1 MVLRNLK
8 RRSGSGRAAA
18 LVLAGMLFLGSG
30 LTVRAQS
37 ADAGAQNGLE
47 GTWRLQKIT
56 VYDCQTGATLRSFS
70 ALAAFA
76 QGGTLTVVTAGQ
88 PPSLYTTGLG
98 IWRHTQGH
106 SYSAVYDAFLF
117 NPAGVWIQTHRITW
131 TIDIGDDGDT
141 FTNTVALEIL
151 DTSGNP
157 IATGGCAAG
166 TATRFK

>member
-1 MVLRNLK
+1 
-8 RRSGSGRAAA
+8 
-18 LVLAGMLFLGSG
+18 MLFLGSG
-30 LTVRAQS
+30 LTARAQS

-47 GTWRLQKIT
+47 GTWRFQKIT

-76 QGGTLTVVTAGQ
+76 QGGSLTVVTAGQ

-141 FTNTVALEIL
+141 FTNTIGLEIL

>member
-1 MVLRNLK
+1 
-8 RRSGSGRAAA
+8 
-18 LVLAGMLFLGSG
+18 MLFLGSG
-30 LTVRAQS
+30 LTARAQS
-37 ADAGAQNGLE
+37 EDAGAPNGLE
-47 GTWRLQKIT
+47 GTWRLRVK

-117 NPAGVWIQTHRITW
+117 NPAGVWIQTHRITL

-141 FTNTVALEIL
+141 FTNTIGLEIL

>member
-1 MVLRNLK
+1 MVSRKLK

-30 LTVRAQS
+30 LTARAQS
-37 ADAGAQNGLE
+37 VDAGAQNGLE
-47 GTWRLQKIT
+47 GTWRFQKIT

-76 QGGTLTVVTAGQ
+76 QGGSLTVVTAGQ

-141 FTNTVALEIL
+141 FTNTIGLEIL